1 VQSRRLQRG
10 LFFTFE
16 GGEGSGKTTLQ
27 QKLSSYLTSL
37 EYSVVNTRA
46 PGGTALGAAVRD
58 ILLYKE
64 KIQLCKQAELFLFL
78 ADRAQHVE
86 EVIGPALEQKKIV
99 LCDRFNDST
108 IAYQGG
114 ARHGDLSFIEQLC
127 SFAVHDLIPDLTL
140 YLDIDPQQGLKRAK
154 QAIVTHAKSSYDRLE
169 QEKIDFHERVRH
181 AYLALAKKWPQRIH
195 VVEATQSADQVFSDA
210 LTKILAHI
218 EEESC

>member
-1 VQSRRLQRG
+1 MQNRRLQRG

-46 PGGTALGAAVRD
+46 PGGTALGASVRD

-114 ARHGDLSFIEQLC
+114 ARNGDLSFIEQLC
-127 SFAVHDLIPDLTL
+127 AFAVHGLTPDLTL
-140 YLDIDPQQGLKRAK
+140 YLDIDPKHGLKRAK
-154 QAIVTHAKSSYDRLE
+154 EAIVTHAKSSYDRLE
-169 QEKIDFHERVRH
+169 QEKIDFHERVRNT
-181 AYLALAKKWPQRIH
+181 YLALAKKWPQRIH
-195 VVEATQSADQVFSDA
+195 VVDATQSPEQVLSDA
-210 LTKILAHI
+210 LKKILPKV
-218 EEESC
+218 EEELC